1 MKDATDN
8 HVQFID
14 PESCTSTRDN
24 EMIKSGQSSF
34 FNIDCN
40 EFNAY
45 E

>member
-1 MKDATDN
+1 MNNSTDN
-8 HVQFID
+8 HGQYID
-14 PESCTSTRDN
+14 PGSCTSTRDN

-40 EFNAY
+40 ELNIY